1 MSQREAPE
9 EHRLLPPAD
18 SPARGLVMNN
28 SIEDLSETQKDSL
41 RLVYRGY
48 NAKEI
53 ARMHGVH
60 PATVHQRLTA
70 ARRTLGVAR
79 SMEAARMLAEAE
91 GAPIYDAVIYDEM
104 DVAPTPP
111 DRPSS
116 WLSRLPWPLP
126 TRRRPTNDLSMLE
139 LLASILG
146 LASVF
151 MLAAALFFIAISL
164 LNSKFL

>member
-1 MSQREAPE
+1 MSRSV
-9 EHRLLPPAD
+9 D
-18 SPARGLVMNN
+18 
-28 SIEDLSETQKDSL
+28 DLSETQKDSL

-91 GAPIYDAVIYDEM
+91 GAPVYDDVLYDEI
-104 DVAPTPP
+104 DVARAPS
-111 DRPSS
+111 DEPSS

-126 TRRRPTNDLSMLE
+126 TRRRPTNDLSLFE
-139 LLASILG
+139 LLAAILG
-146 LASVF
+146 LAIAF
-151 MLAAALFFIAISL
+151 MLAAALFFIALSL

>member
-1 MSQREAPE
+1 MSGS
-9 EHRLLPPAD
+9 LD
-18 SPARGLVMNN
+18 
-28 SIEDLSETQKDSL
+28 DLSETQKDSL

-53 ARMHGVH
+53 ARRHGVH

-91 GAPIYDAVIYDEM
+91 GAPVYDGALYDGI
-104 DVAPTPP
+104 DVAPAPP
-111 DRPSS
+111 NEPSS

-126 TRRRPTNDLSMLE
+126 TRRRPTNDLSFPQ
-139 LLASILG
+139 LLAAILG
-146 LASVF
+146 LASAF
-151 MLAAALFFIAISL
+151 MIAAALYFIAISL
-164 LNSKFL
+164 LNTIV

>member
-1 MSQREAPE
+1 MSGAV
-9 EHRLLPPAD
+9 D
-18 SPARGLVMNN
+18 S
-28 SIEDLSETQKDSL
+28 LSETQKDSL

-53 ARMHGVH
+53 ARMRGVH

-91 GAPIYDAVIYDEM
+91 GAPVYDSVIYDEI
-104 DVAPTPP
+104 DVAQPA
-111 DRPSS
+111 SNGVLS
-116 WLSRLPWPLP
+116 WLSRLPLPLP
-126 TRRRPTNDLSMLE
+126 TRRRPTNDLSLLE

-146 LASVF
+146 LASAF
-151 MLAAALFFIAISL
+151 MLAAALYFIAINL
-164 LNSKFL
+164 LDTIV

>member
-1 MSQREAPE
+1 MANPVES
-9 EHRLLPPAD
+9 
-18 SPARGLVMNN
+18 
-28 SIEDLSETQKDSL
+28 LSETQKESL

-70 ARRTLGVAR
+70 ARRMLGVGR
-79 SMEAARMLAEAE
+79 SMEAARMLADVE
-91 GAPIYDAVIYDEM
+91 GSPVYEGVIYDEI
-104 DVAPTPP
+104 DVAQTPS
-111 DRPSS
+111 DRPVS

-126 TRRRPTNDLSMLE
+126 TRRRPTNDLTLLQ

-146 LASVF
+146 LASAF
-151 MLAAALFFIAISL
+151 MLAAALYFLAIRL
-164 LNSKFL
+164 LDTIV

>member
-1 MSQREAPE
+1 
-9 EHRLLPPAD
+9 
-18 SPARGLVMNN
+18 MNR
-28 SIEDLSETQKDSL
+28 SVDDLSETQKDSL

-91 GAPIYDAVIYDEM
+91 GTPIYDALLYDEIT
-104 DVAPTPP
+104 VAPTPP

-126 TRRRPTNDLSMLE
+126 TRRRPSNDLSFLE
-139 LLASILG
+139 LLVAILG
-146 LASVF
+146 LATAF
-151 MLAAALFFIAISL
+151 MIAAALYVMAINL
-164 LNSKFL
+164 LDTIV

>member
-1 MSQREAPE
+1 MTGSI
-9 EHRLLPPAD
+9 D
-18 SPARGLVMNN
+18 S
-28 SIEDLSETQKDSL
+28 LSETQKDSL

-70 ARRTLGVAR
+70 ARRTLCVAR

-91 GAPIYDAVIYDEM
+91 GAPIYDGVIYDEM
-104 DVAPTPP
+104 DVAPQ
-111 DRPSS
+111 PSGAPLS
-116 WLSRLPWPLP
+116 WASRLPWPLP
-126 TRRRPTNDLSMLE
+126 TRRRPTNDLSLLQ

-146 LASVF
+146 LASAF
-151 MLAAALFFIAISL
+151 MLAAALYFVAISL
-164 LNSKFL
+164 LGTIV

>member
-1 MSQREAPE
+1 MIELLGSLTEA
-9 EHRLLPPAD
+9 
-18 SPARGLVMNN
+18 
-28 SIEDLSETQKDSL
+28 QKDSL

-53 ARMHGVH
+53 ARMRGIH

-70 ARRTLGVAR
+70 ARKTLGVAR

-91 GAPIYDAVIYDEM
+91 GTPIYDGVIYDEI
-104 DVAPTPP
+104 DIAPPP
-111 DRPSS
+111 SDEPMS

-126 TRRRPTNDLSMLE
+126 TRRRPTNDLSLLQ

-146 LASVF
+146 LATAF
-151 MLAAALFFIAISL
+151 MIAAALFFIAISL
-164 LNSKFL
+164 LNKLV

>member
-1 MSQREAPE
+1 MSRS
-9 EHRLLPPAD
+9 LD
-18 SPARGLVMNN
+18 
-28 SIEDLSETQKDSL
+28 DLGDTQKDTL
-41 RLVYRGY
+41 RLLYRGY

-70 ARRTLGVAR
+70 ARKALGVNR
-79 SMEAARMLAEAE
+79 SIEAARMLAEAE
-91 GAPIYDAVIYDEM
+91 GAPVYDGLLYDEI
-104 DVAPTPP
+104 DIAPTPANE
-111 DRPSS
+111 PSS

-126 TRRRPTNDLSMLE
+126 TRRRPTNDLSFLE

-146 LASVF
+146 LAAAF
-151 MLAAALFFIAISL
+151 MIAAALFFIALSL

>member
-1 MSQREAPE
+1 MSG
-9 EHRLLPPAD
+9 
-18 SPARGLVMNN
+18 SV
-28 SIEDLSETQKDSL
+28 EDLSEVQKDSL
-41 RLVYRGY
+41 RLLYRGY

-53 ARMHGVH
+53 ARIRGVH

-70 ARRTLGVAR
+70 ARKTLGVSR
-79 SMEAARMLAEAE
+79 SMEAARIFAEAE
-91 GAPIYDAVIYDEM
+91 GAPVYDSVICDEI
-104 DVAPTPP
+104 DIAPTPP
-111 DRPSS
+111 DQSSS

-139 LLASILG
+139 LLAAILG